1 MMLKLKSPERAG
13 SAVLAD
19 FESVDAR
26 RGRVQKHDLRAPA
39 IGDISRQGHARAVAV
54 GIGPGEN
61 NEGGGMKQRQ
71 VIDDACTEAAA
82 RAS

>member
-1 MMLKLKSPERAG
+1 MPERAG
-13 SAVLAD
+13 SAVLMD
-19 FESVDAR
+19 FVCVRAG
-26 RGRVQKHDLRAPA
+26 RGSIEEHDLRTPA
-39 IGDISRQGHARAVAV
+39 SSDVSGEGHARAVAV